1 MSFGWEMLIALVI
14 GFLGGYAGIA
24 GGPFIV
30 FLLSTLLGYSQHSA
44 QGTVLAMMLGPMT
57 ILPVIYGWKIVRMR
71 IKEILISIFAYVVFS
86 FAGAEIA
93 YLFSSPALKLIF
105 GVCICILGATYFLF
119 SIKHAGTTYN
129 INKNI
134 NKNLS
139 LISMA
144 LVGAFIGVVGGMAGI
159 SAGILLV
166 PILTMGLGIEQHE
179 AQTMSL
185 AILLPPVSLG
195 AVVKYGLI
203 ENDIIWPA
211 AGLMLLAYII
221 TSGLGYKFSFRHSAV
236 VSRVVLSTLLILAGI
251 ISIIQSTQ
259 A

>member
-1 MSFGWEMLIALVI
+1 MSFGWEILIALVI
-14 GFLGGYAGIA
+14 AFLGGYTGIA

-30 FLLSTLLGYSQHSA
+30 FLLSSLLGYSQHSA

-57 ILPVIYGWKIVRMR
+57 IFPVVYGWEIVRKRM
-71 IKEILISIFAYVVFS
+71 KEVIISIFAYMVFS
-86 FAGAEIA
+86 LAGAEIA
-93 YLFSSPALKLIF
+93 YLFSSPALKLVF
-105 GVCICILGATYFLF
+105 GVCISILGIAYILF
-119 SIKHAGTTYN
+119 SIKYVGTVHTS
-129 INKNI
+129 

-139 LISMA
+139 LMSMA
-144 LVGAFIGVVGGMAGI
+144 LIGVFVGTVGGMSGI
-159 SAGILLV
+159 GAGILLV

-221 TSGLGYKFSFRHSAV
+221 TSGLGYKLSFRHST
-236 VSRVVLSTLLILAGI
+236 VVLRAVLSALLILAGI
-251 ISIIQSTQ
+251 ITIIQSIRPF
-259 A
+259 

>member
-1 MSFGWEMLIALVI
+1 MLIALVI
-14 GFLGGYAGIA
+14 GLLGGYAGVA

-30 FLLSTLLGYSQHSA
+30 FSLSSLLGYSQHSA

-57 ILPVIYGWKIVRMR
+57 ILPVVYGWEIVRRRM
-71 IKEILISIFAYVVFS
+71 KEIIISILTYMTFS
-86 FAGAEIA
+86 LAGAEIA
-93 YLFSSPALKLIF
+93 YLFSSPGLKLVF
-105 GVCICILGATYFLF
+105 GVCISILGIAYILF
-119 SIKHAGTTYN
+119 SMKHVGTVHN
-129 INKNI
+129 R
-134 NKNLS
+134 NLPP
-139 LISMA
+139 ISMA
-144 LVGAFIGVVGGMAGI
+144 LIGAFVGTVGGMSGI
-159 SAGILLV
+159 GAGILLV

-221 TSGLGYKFSFRHSAV
+221 TCGVGYKISFRHST
-236 VSRVVLSTLLILAGI
+236 VVLRTVLSALLILAGI
-251 ISIIQSTQ
+251 IAIVQGIGLF
-259 A
+259 

>member
-1 MSFGWEMLIALVI
+1 MSFGWEILIALVI

-30 FLLSTLLGYSQHSA
+30 FLFSTLLGYSQHSA
-44 QGTVLAMMLGPMT
+44 QGTVLAMMLGPIT
-57 ILPVIYGWKIVRMR
+57 ILPAVYGWKIVRRRM
-71 IKEILISIFAYVVFS
+71 KEILISIFTYMTFS
-86 FAGAEIA
+86 FGGAEIA
-93 YLFSSPALKLIF
+93 YLFSSPELKLMF
-105 GVCICILGATYFLF
+105 GVCITILGIAYILF
-119 SIKHAGTTYN
+119 SIRHVGTVHSS
-129 INKNI
+129 NKD
-134 NKNLS
+134 LS

-144 LVGAFIGVVGGMAGI
+144 LIGAFVGIVGGMSGI
-159 SAGILLV
+159 GAGILLV

-203 ENDIIWPA
+203 ENNIIWPA
-211 AGLMLLAYII
+211 AGLMLLAYTI
-221 TSGLGYKFSFRHSAV
+221 TSGLGYRFSFRHSTLVMRAV
-236 VSRVVLSTLLILAGI
+236 LAALLILTGI
-251 ISIIQSTQ
+251 ISTIQSIQ

>member
-14 GFLGGYAGIA
+14 GCLGGYAGIA
-24 GGPFIV
+24 GAPFII
-30 FLLSTLLGYSQHSA
+30 FLLSSLLGYSQHSA

-57 ILPVIYGWKIVRMR
+57 ILSVVYGWEIVRRRM
-71 IKEILISIFAYVVFS
+71 KEIIISVFAYMTFS
-86 FAGAEIA
+86 LVGAEIA
-93 YLFSSPALKLIF
+93 YLFSSLGLKLVF
-105 GVCICILGATYFLF
+105 GVCISILGIAYILF
-119 SIKHAGTTYN
+119 SMKHVGTVHN
-129 INKNI
+129 SK
-134 NKNLS
+134 KNLS
-139 LISMA
+139 LILMA
-144 LVGAFIGVVGGMAGI
+144 LVGTFVGTVGGMSGI
-159 SAGILLV
+159 GAGILLV

-221 TSGLGYKFSFRHSAV
+221 TSGLGYKLSFRHSTI
-236 VSRVVLSTLLILAGI
+236 VLRAILSALLILVGVI
-251 ISIIQSTQ
+251 TIIQSI
-259 A
+259 APF